1 MKRKILLFISSMC
14 LFSGVYPQQT
24 IRNVELGEVEVSAE
38 RTKMYS
44 DLGRVIT
51 TIEKIEIEKAA
62 VRSIDD
68 LLDFVAGIDVRQRG
82 TNGVQADLSIRGGS
96 FDQILVL
103 LNGVNNTD
111 PQTGH

>member
-1 MKRKILLFISSMC
+1 MC

-51 TIEKIEIEKAA
+51 TIEKIEIENGQFRMIRAELEQDQRK
-62 VRSIDD
+62 D
-68 LLDFVAGIDVRQRG
+68 LFPVALFVVVAHIATLDR
-82 TNGVQADLSIRGGS
+82 
-96 FDQILVL
+96 
-103 LNGVNNTD
+103 
-111 PQTGH
+111 